1 MHDGINKN
9 ILPTRKK
16 LYVINFKNLSCLLII
31 IYLSLF
37 IIVVGKKSKIFLNS
51 FLSEINLVIKRDG
64 NQSILN
70 NTFYLEPSKVYV
82 NENYKD
88 SCKKFCEMDDEIN
101 NVKLIFEIILNLVK
115 ICFMVQII

>member
-1 MHDGINKN
+1 MHNGINKN
-9 ILPTRKK
+9 ILSSRKK

-51 FLSEINLVIKRDG
+51 FLSEINLVIKGDG
-64 NQSILN
+64 IQSILN

-82 NENYKD
+82 NDLYKD
-88 SCKKFCEMDDEIN
+88 SWKNF
-101 NVKLIFEIILNLVK
+101 VK
-115 ICFMVQII
+115 